1 MKKVYQTNTSKG
13 EGNCMQAVMASLFEE
28 ELEAVPNFITH
39 GSRWIEAW
47 DLYLESKGM
56 DFSPIN
62 IRDARLEVIL
72 ELLKHDG
79 GVNGYFYAVV
89 DSRTNEGVTHAVII
103 DSNCVV
109 VHDPNPNQRCLGL
122 THEDINLIYGAK
134 DDYHFDFDGNLVYEN
149 RNA

>member
-28 ELEAVPNFITH
+28 ELEVVPNFITH
-39 GSRWIEAW
+39 GSRWIETW

-89 DSRTNEGVTHAVII
+89 DSRTKQRVT
-103 DSNCVV
+103 
-109 VHDPNPNQRCLGL
+109 
-122 THEDINLIYGAK
+122 
-134 DDYHFDFDGNLVYEN
+134 N
-149 RNA
+149 RIQTNTSVKL